1 MLIMQIRNLWLKK
14 MHRGENNP
22 EKTFVTKVD
31 NYTAWFS

>member
-1 MLIMQIRNLWLKK
+1 MESLAKK

-31 NYTAWFS
+31 NYTTWFS